1 MKIFSV
7 ILCLAA
13 AVCVAAQS
21 VPEQGDQQSYFAL
34 ALNRE
39 DPQDTVSEF
48 EYRGDILAQF
58 NIGGFEVQ
66 PVVSPPSTEHEETGD
81 PCKDVPNLA
90 KTVLPGI
97 DTFVDGVLGP
107 LPILDGTKTIIKTA
121 IDTVKSALQKISLG
135 DNSDEAFG
143 AVHTALSAVISALK
157 MVTVTPNVGPLI
169 SKALDGIAPFLKI
182 FESVRGCDKSRI
194 AIEPATCG
202 DLANIYRAGVKS
214 ATQSFPATSDANNEE
229 LKNLISAAVSI
240 LGLMD
245 QSSIASS
252 NDALLTT
259 RPIFS
264 ASLLDQYRQ
273 EIMQKADSDTLKQ
286 FVQTDLAVLISISN
300 ALEACLHVA
309 ADPGAAADELA
320 EEYEAIAEEYEA
332 IAEDDE
338 YDDED

>member
-1 MKIFSV
+1 MKIFSATV
-7 ILCLAA
+7 CLAV

-21 VPEQGDQQSYFAL
+21 APEQGAQQSYFAL
-34 ALNRE
+34 ALQRE

-58 NIGGFEVQ
+58 NIGGFEAQTVA
-66 PVVSPPSTEHEETGD
+66 PPPSTEHEETGD
-81 PCKDVPNLA
+81 LCKDVPDFV
-90 KTVLPGI
+90 KKILPGV
-97 DTFVDGVLGP
+97 DTFVDGTLGP
-107 LPILDGTKTIIKTA
+107 LA
-121 IDTVKSALQKISLG
+121 IPDTVKTVIKAAIGTVKVALEKIGLG
-135 DNSDEAFG
+135 DISDAAFG
-143 AVHTALSAVISALK
+143 AVNTALNAVVSALK
-157 MVTVTPNVGPLI
+157 MTIVVPVVGPLI
-169 SKALDGIAPFLKI
+169 ANVVDFITPVLQI
-182 FESVRGCDKSRI
+182 FESVQGCDKSKI

-202 DLANIYRAGVKS
+202 DLADIYRVGVKS
-214 ATQSFPATSDANNEE
+214 ATQSFPAASDANNEE

-273 EIMQKADSDTLKQ
+273 EIVQKADSDALKQ
-286 FVQTDLAVLISISN
+286 FVQADLAVLISISN

-309 ADPGAAADELA
+309 ADPEAAADELA
-320 EEYEAIAEEYEA
+320 EEYEAL
-332 IAEDDE
+332 AEDDE
-338 YDDED
+338 YDDEE